1 MASSN
6 LTSKAGILLRQCLA
20 AQKKNVRLFQHAC
33 SSTTAATTS
42 SSSSSLSQPPPQE
55 QTGVLSYAFSQQV
68 RSFRKGETSNF
79 FTANRPVSSSA
90 REETAEEETEG
101 GEDSSSTSACTCY
114 DVGCSSNIKW
124 HESPVTRVAREKQ
137 LNQRGCVLWLTGL
150 SGSGKSTVAFTLEHI
165 LQEQGKVCYVLDGDN
180 LRHGLN
186 QDLNFSAASREE
198 NIRRIGEVA
207 KMMAQAGIITV
218 VSIISPYAKDRNK
231 ARSMM
236 REHASSSSSVTSRKD
251 FIEVYLKIPISV
263 CEERD
268 PKGLY
273 KKVREGKIKGFTGV
287 DAPYEEPLNPE
298 IVLEDGDKTPE
309 EMARE
314 LFDYLQSNH
323 YLSF

>member
-1 MASSN
+1 MASSH
-6 LTSKAGILLRQCLA
+6 LASKAGLLLRQCLA
-20 AQKKNVRLFQHAC
+20 GQKKGSAKLPLRLFQHA
-33 SSTTAATTS
+33 SVATTTATS
-42 SSSSSLSQPPPQE
+42 PSLSPTQE
-55 QTGVLSYAFSQQV
+55 QGPVLPYALQQQQQV
-68 RSFRKGETSNF
+68 RCFRNGETSS

-90 REETAEEETEG
+90 REETTD
-101 GEDSSSTSACTCY
+101 EDSSECTCY

-186 QDLNFSAASREE
+186 QDLNFSAQSREE

-218 VSIISPYAKDRNK
+218 VSLISPYAKDRNK
-231 ARSMM
+231 ARSMLEGSATTTTLGSESEEG
-236 REHASSSSSVTSRKD
+236 RRRRKD
-251 FIEVYLKIPISV
+251 FIEVYLKIPIAV

-287 DAPYEEPLNPE
+287 DAPYEEPPNPE
-298 IVLEDGDKTPE
+298 IVLENGDKTPE

-314 LFDYLQSNH
+314 LFDYLHTNH
-323 YLSF
+323 YLSFH

>member
-1 MASSN
+1 MASSH
-6 LTSKAGILLRQCLA
+6 LASKAGLLLRQCLA
-20 AQKKNVRLFQHAC
+20 GQQKNSAIRLFQHA
-33 SSTTAATTS
+33 SATS
-42 SSSSSLSQPPPQE
+42 ACLSCAQE
-55 QTGVLSYAFSQQV
+55 QGAVLPYALQQQV
-68 RSFRKGETSNF
+68 RFFRNGETSSV
-79 FTANRPVSSSA
+79 TSNRPVSSSA
-90 REETAEEETEG
+90 REERADEG
-101 GEDSSSTSACTCY
+101 EGSSECTCY

-186 QDLNFSAASREE
+186 QDLNFSAQSREE

-218 VSIISPYAKDRNK
+218 VSLISPYAKDRSK
-231 ARSMM
+231 ARSML
-236 REHASSSSSVTSRKD
+236 EESASSTATHGSGSEEEGRKD

-287 DAPYEEPLNPE
+287 DAPYEEPPNPE
-298 IVLEDGDKTPE
+298 IVLENGDKTPE
-309 EMARE
+309 DMARE
-314 LFDYLQSNH
+314 LFDYLHSNQ
-323 YLSF
+323 YLSFH